1 MKNSYEIPDFDDAA
15 SRLSPEAYHA
25 YLASL
30 DLTSIILEEV
40 STSVNRQLVKDVS
53 AFDFRLNREMR
64 LAPSEA
70 TRPELLLYY
79 DIQGLYKTKY
89 VIRIK
94 ATYRLT
100 FTSSE
105 ELPLDFFAIYGGG
118 SADIQVWPYLRE
130 FASSLT
136 SRMGVPQLLL
146 PLLTDVRSLQQP
158 KQKSKKAVN

>member
-1 MKNSYEIPDFDDAA
+1 MKTSYEIPDFDDAA
-15 SRLSPEAYHA
+15 SRLSPERYHE

-30 DLTSIILEEV
+30 DLTGVILEEV
-40 STSVNRQLVKDVS
+40 STSVNRQLVKEVN

-64 LAPSEA
+64 LAPGEA

-79 DIQGLYKTKY
+79 DIQGIYKAKY

-100 FTSSE
+100 FISSE

-130 FASSLT
+130 LASSLT
-136 SRMGVPQLLL
+136 VRMGVPQLLL
-146 PLLTDVRSLQQP
+146 PLLTDAQSSQRP
-158 KQKSKKAVN
+158 KSKPKAAVN